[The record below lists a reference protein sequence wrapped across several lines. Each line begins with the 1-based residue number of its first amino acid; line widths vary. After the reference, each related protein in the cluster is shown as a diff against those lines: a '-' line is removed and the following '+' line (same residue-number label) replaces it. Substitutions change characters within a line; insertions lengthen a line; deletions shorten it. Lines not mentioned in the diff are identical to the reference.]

1 VRDKYKPVTPAE
13 TVSDSP
19 GITVEVNG
27 QPITEP
33 VRQALNQASAADAAT
48 EALKAQIAALKRGEE
63 IQRRQ
68 IEQQAELQAKAE
80 EWKQSPP
87 SHQQILDHWEKNFGM
102 QRLERLFLEEN
113 PALIDNPQITAEAA
127 RDALEQGLERGSDA
141 FNQATLMAFNR
152 RLNETRRQM
161 EQPTRP
167 APIMA
172 AAPER
177 DLSAIVSAPVSREA
191 PSAGDGSRTRLGQ
204 VRLSA
209 EERQFARQIGLSE
222 TEYAKQKQRLVS
234 MQLSGEAQR

>member
-1 VRDKYKPVTPAE
+1 MRDKYKPVTPAE

-87 SHQQILDHWEKNFGM
+87 SHQQILDHWEKWQQM
-102 QRLERLFLEEN
+102 QPLL
-113 PALIDNPQITAEAA
+113 ACKGQ
-127 RDALEQGLERGSDA
+127 
-141 FNQATLMAFNR
+141 QA
-152 RLNETRRQM
+152 
-161 EQPTRP
+161 
-167 APIMA
+167 
-172 AAPER
+172 
-177 DLSAIVSAPVSREA
+177 V
-191 PSAGDGSRTRLGQ
+191 
-204 VRLSA
+204 
-209 EERQFARQIGLSE
+209 
-222 TEYAKQKQRLVS
+222 
-234 MQLSGEAQR
+234 